1 MKKVIII
8 TIALICIFP
17 VIIFSEIPHLMNY
30 QGILTDDTGQ
40 PVQNDVYEITFKIY
54 NQESGGNPIWT
65 ETQNVLT
72 NDGIFHVLLGS
83 INEITEFPSENAW
96 LGIQVGENPEM
107 TPRKRIASVG
117 YSFET
122 KNAVNAINADNAS
135 YADEANHA
143 NTSSD
148 SDALQG
154 YSADD
159 FVLNSDYVEPIS
171 IGLDATT
178 FNMAQGGVW
187 YEIRE
192 LTITISSQMNLHC
205 LGFFRRGTATGYV
218 AAQFQLKNNQNQV
231 IDSGARSFRNPSG
244 FESFVATDI
253 TFSVNA
259 GTYKVVLNGGTQ
271 DPGSIEDV
279 YISLIGLPQTNTED
293 YSSNVPSI
301 HQETHPYLSKPFSD
315 K

>member
-1 MKKVIII
+1 MKKIILI
-8 TIALICIFP
+8 TIVLVYLFP

-107 TPRKRIASVG
+107 MPRKRIASVG

-122 KNAVNAINADNAS
+122 EKAAHAINAD
-135 YADEANHA
+135 EATHA

-154 YSADD
+154 HSAND

-171 IGLDATT
+171 IGLPEST
-178 FNMAQGGVW
+178 FNMTQGQVW

-205 LGFFRRGTATGYV
+205 WGFFRQVSGIGPIAI
-218 AAQFQLKNNQNQV
+218 QFLLKNSQGSV
-231 IDSGARSFRNPSG
+231 IDWGTRSFRNPANLIP
-244 FESFVATDI
+244 FVATEI
-253 TFSVNA
+253 VFSVNP
-259 GTYKVVLNGGTQ
+259 GTYTIVLNGVVTDSGT
-271 DPGSIEDV
+271 IEDV
-279 YISLIGLPQTNTED
+279 YINLIGLPQTNTED
-293 YSSNVPSI
+293 FSSNVPSI

>member
-1 MKKVIII
+1 MKRIILI
-8 TIALICIFP
+8 IIALICIFP
-17 VIIFSEIPHLMNY
+17 IIIFSEIPHLMNY

-96 LGIQVGENPEM
+96 LGIKVGENPEM
-107 TPRKRIASVG
+107 IPRKRIASVG

-122 KNAVNAINADNAS
+122 EKAAHAINAD
-135 YADEANHA
+135 EATHA

-154 YSADD
+154 YNADD
-159 FVLNSDYVEPIS
+159 FVLNSDYIEPVS

-192 LTITISSQMNLHC
+192 LIITISSQMNLHC
-205 LGFFRRGTATGYV
+205 WGFFRQVSGIGPIAI
-218 AAQFQLKNNQNQV
+218 QFLLKNSQGSV
-231 IDSGARSFRNPSG
+231 IDWGTRSFRNPANLIP
-244 FESFVATDI
+244 FVATEI
-253 TFSVNA
+253 VFSVNP
-259 GTYKVVLNGGTQ
+259 GTYTIVLNGVATDSGT
-271 DPGSIEDV
+271 IEDV
-279 YISLIGLPQTNTED
+279 YINLIGLPQTNTTN
-293 YSSNVPSI
+293 YSSNVSSI